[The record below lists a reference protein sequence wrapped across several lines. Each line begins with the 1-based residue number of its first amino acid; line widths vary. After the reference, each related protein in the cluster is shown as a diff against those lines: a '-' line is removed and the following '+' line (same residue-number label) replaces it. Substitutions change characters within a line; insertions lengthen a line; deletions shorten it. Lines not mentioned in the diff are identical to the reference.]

1 MSYESDCN
9 IRAEIMPCPICG
21 VRAACT
27 CREDALDLEEKA
39 CPDNYATYDGWGDL
53 DQYTGLETCADCGA
67 HGLCECWRD
76 ELDLEDQV
84 DMMLSDVCPI
94 CGDHDPYACECGCND
109 PDAVPF

>member
-9 IRAEIMPCPICG
+9 IRAEIVPCPHCG

-27 CREDALDLEEKA
+27 CREDALDYKVNA
-39 CPDNYATYDGWGDL
+39 FHDAWDDWDDP
-53 DQYTGLETCADCGA
+53 DQYIGIVGPCIDCGA